1 MEQEEFYQN
10 EEEKEELRNELI
22 SIIEPFKK
30 QADDDDSLKQT
41 IQQIE
46 QSLPVLDSLNPSKM
60 EVELNL
66 DFEENEVQ
74 NFPQL
79 KLPEQVQSKPR

>member
-30 QADDDDSLKQT
+30 QVDEDDSLKQT

-74 NFPQL
+74 NFPQD
-79 KLPEQVQSKPR
+79 KLPE